1 MEKMIYVN
9 RPASRTWNRLGV
21 NEAAVRWDTDAE
33 ALLSNERFTA
43 VSGKNAP
50 LRIEAADG
58 GAAYGRRVYTVTAEA
73 GAELTVFEVCTA
85 AQPLA
90 AELRLTVAEGA
101 HLRVVQLLNPAR
113 GAVLRHELSAQ
124 LAEHAKLD
132 LISLQLGDGAVYADH
147 QIALAGD
154 GAALRV
160 DLGYLARRSDTADID
175 LTVEQLGKSTVSE
188 IHASGALMERA
199 KKVFRGTIDFKR
211 GSAGSVGSENE
222 IVLLLGEDA
231 ENKTVPVILCAEENV
246 EGSHGAT
253 IGELDAERE
262 FYTRHNANPLR
273 GLYPLS
279 IEVTEALESARAA
292 VARFLGAA
300 QSEEIVFTRN
310 TTEGLNLVAYSYGLS
325 HVKAGDEILISTM
338 EHHSNILPW
347 QMVCRQTGAQLKF
360 MECEPDG
367 SLDLNKVEAL
377 ITARTRVVALQQVS
391 NVLGREYPIR
401 AVAELAH
408 RVGAVLVVDGAQSMP
423 HLPVNVQELGADF
436 LAFSGHKLYGPMG
449 IGALYGRRELLEEM
463 PPFLTGGEMIE
474 SVTREGAVFAEVPH
488 KFEAGTVNAA
498 GAAGLHAAID
508 YVERVGFDTIH
519 ARELAVTADAL
530 ARMRV
535 LPHVRVLGSDKAE
548 EHNGILTFAV
558 DNVHPHDVSELLA
571 ADGVAVRAG
580 HHCAEPLHRFL
591 GYHATVRASF
601 AFYNDKTDV
610 DRLVSSLST
619 VRGRMGYDD

>member
-1 MEKMIYVN
+1 MEKTIYVN

-43 VSGKNAP
+43 VSGENAP

-90 AELRLTVAEGA
+90 AELRLTAAEGA

-132 LISLQLGDGAVYADH
+132 LISLQLGDGA
-147 QIALAGD
+147 
-154 GAALRV
+154 ALRA

-253 IGELDAERE
+253 IGELDADTL
-262 FYTRHNANPLR
+262 FYFASR
-273 GLYPLS
+273 G
-279 IEVTEALESARAA
+279 IDRAAAEAILARAA
-292 VARFLGAA
+292 V
-300 QSEEIVFTRN
+300 
-310 TTEGLNLVAYSYGLS
+310 
-325 HVKAGDEILISTM
+325 
-338 EHHSNILPW
+338 
-347 QMVCRQTGAQLKF
+347 
-360 MECEPDG
+360 
-367 SLDLNKVEAL
+367 
-377 ITARTRVVALQQVS
+377 
-391 NVLGREYPIR
+391 
-401 AVAELAH
+401 
-408 RVGAVLVVDGAQSMP
+408 
-423 HLPVNVQELGADF
+423 
-436 LAFSGHKLYGPMG
+436 
-449 IGALYGRRELLEEM
+449 
-463 PPFLTGGEMIE
+463 
-474 SVTREGAVFAEVPH
+474 
-488 KFEAGTVNAA
+488 
-498 GAAGLHAAID
+498 
-508 YVERVGFDTIH
+508 ER
-519 ARELAVTADAL
+519 L
-530 ARMRV
+530 ARMAEDEAFSARALGALAQV
-535 LPHVRVLGSDKAE
+535 LCTKE
-548 EHNGILTFAV
+548 ER
-558 DNVHPHDVSELLA
+558 E
-571 ADGVAVRAG
+571 
-580 HHCAEPLHRFL
+580 
-591 GYHATVRASF
+591 
-601 AFYNDKTDV
+601 
-610 DRLVSSLST
+610 
-619 VRGRMGYDD
+619 

>member
-101 HLRVVQLLNPAR
+101 HLRVVQLLNPAQ

-199 KKVFRGTIDFKR
+199 KKVFRGT
-211 GSAGSVGSENE
+211 
-222 IVLLLGEDA
+222 
-231 ENKTVPVILCAEENV
+231 
-246 EGSHGAT
+246 T
-253 IGELDAERE
+253 IGELDADTL
-262 FYTRHNANPLR
+262 FYFASR
-273 GLYPLS
+273 G
-279 IEVTEALESARAA
+279 IDRAAAEAILARAA
-292 VARFLGAA
+292 V
-300 QSEEIVFTRN
+300 
-310 TTEGLNLVAYSYGLS
+310 
-325 HVKAGDEILISTM
+325 
-338 EHHSNILPW
+338 
-347 QMVCRQTGAQLKF
+347 
-360 MECEPDG
+360 
-367 SLDLNKVEAL
+367 
-377 ITARTRVVALQQVS
+377 
-391 NVLGREYPIR
+391 
-401 AVAELAH
+401 
-408 RVGAVLVVDGAQSMP
+408 
-423 HLPVNVQELGADF
+423 
-436 LAFSGHKLYGPMG
+436 
-449 IGALYGRRELLEEM
+449 
-463 PPFLTGGEMIE
+463 
-474 SVTREGAVFAEVPH
+474 
-488 KFEAGTVNAA
+488 
-498 GAAGLHAAID
+498 
-508 YVERVGFDTIH
+508 ER
-519 ARELAVTADAL
+519 L
-530 ARMRV
+530 ARMAEDEAFSARALGALAQV
-535 LPHVRVLGSDKAE
+535 LCTKE
-548 EHNGILTFAV
+548 ER
-558 DNVHPHDVSELLA
+558 E
-571 ADGVAVRAG
+571 
-580 HHCAEPLHRFL
+580 
-591 GYHATVRASF
+591 
-601 AFYNDKTDV
+601 
-610 DRLVSSLST
+610 
-619 VRGRMGYDD
+619 